1 VRTRLAALVAAA
13 ALAGLTACGTE
24 LSPDVHPG
32 AAAVVGG
39 TTISLEEVDELAT
52 DLCSVDRAA
61 RESAGEAGAL
71 GFYRSL
77 AVQNL
82 GDYELARQYA
92 DEHGLEPVPELESR
106 LEQGRQQLLQ
116 RGASP
121 ETAEILLD
129 FERRSSYRDA
139 VLAATG
145 DPQAAQE
152 DYSAWVEDVDITVDP
167 RFGSVD
173 LTSGEYTPPS
183 GLSTRVT
190 DIDPQDAGELPADQR
205 CG

>member
-1 VRTRLAALVAAA
+1 MRTRLAALVAAA

-61 RESAGEAGAL
+61 RESAGQAGAL
-71 GFYRSL
+71 GFYRGL

-82 GDYELARQYA
+82 GDYALARQYA
-92 DEHGLEPVPELESR
+92 DQHDLEPGPELDAR
-106 LEQGRQQLLQ
+106 LQQARAQLAE

-121 ETAEILLD
+121 ETAEILLA
-129 FERRSSYRDA
+129 FERRSRYRDA
-139 VLAATG
+139 ILAATG

-152 DYSAWVEDVDITVDP
+152 DYSAWAEDVDISVDP

-173 LTSGEYTPPS
+173 LTSGEYTPPA

-190 DIDPQDAGELPADQR
+190 EIDPEAAGELPADQR